1 MTEKNESEKMHK
13 VEFIKD
19 YRYADENNVW
29 QSRYP
34 GDKVD
39 LADRFYANFKKL
51 GLIKDAK

>member
-1 MTEKNESEKMHK
+1 MHK